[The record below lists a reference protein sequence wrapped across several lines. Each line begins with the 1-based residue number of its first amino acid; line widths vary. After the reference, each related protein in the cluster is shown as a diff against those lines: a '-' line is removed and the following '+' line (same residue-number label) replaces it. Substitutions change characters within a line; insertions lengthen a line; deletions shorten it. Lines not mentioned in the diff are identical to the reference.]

1 MKRAIVTGGAGFIG
15 SHVVEALLARDV
27 ETIVIDNFASGKE
40 ENVKPFTSNPKF
52 TLAAESVTDF
62 DAIAPL
68 FKGVDV
74 VFHQAASKFTVCLED
89 PRKDLEVNAK
99 GTFNILEAS
108 RLAGVARIVHAST
121 GSVYGEPESFP
132 QRESDKTDPTSFYG
146 TSKLAGE
153 KYCGVFR
160 NLYGTR
166 AAILRYFHVYG
177 PRQESSDYGGVIP
190 IFIRRL
196 FAGEHPIVFGDGSQV
211 RSFTYV
217 GDVVRANLFAAEREE
232 TIGRV
237 YNCASGIKVTIR
249 ELAEKIIE
257 AFGAQAEPEYRDWR
271 PGDIKYFDVS
281 NAELSALGFRFE
293 TGFDR
298 GLRETIAWYREY
310 FAEHPPAS

>member
-15 SHVVEALLARDV
+15 SHIVEALLARGV

-40 ENVKPFTSNPKF
+40 ENVKPFRANPRF

-62 DAIAPL
+62 DVITPL

-89 PRKDLEVNAK
+89 PRKDLDVNAK

-108 RLAGVARIVHAST
+108 RLAGVKRIVHAST

-132 QRESDKTDPTSFYG
+132 QREADKTDPTSFYG

-166 AAILRYFHVYG
+166 ATILRYFHVYG

-196 FAGEHPIVFGDGSQV
+196 FTGEHPIIFGDGSQV

-217 GDVVRANLFAAEREE
+217 GDVVQANLFAAEREE

-237 YNCASGIKVTIR
+237 YNCASGIKITIR

-257 AFGAQAEPEYRDWR
+257 TFEARVEPEYRDWR

-310 FAEHPPAS
+310 FAKHPPGS

>member
-15 SHVVEALLARDV
+15 SHIVKALLDRGV
-27 ETIVIDNFASGKE
+27 ETTAIDNFASGKE
-40 ENVKPFTSNPKF
+40 ENIKPFMDDLKF
-52 TLAAESVTDF
+52 TLAVESVTDF

-89 PRKDLEVNAK
+89 PRKDLAVNAQ
-99 GTFNILEAS
+99 GTFNVLEAS
-108 RLAGVARIVHAST
+108 RLAGVDRIVHAST

-132 QRESDKTDPTSFYG
+132 QRETAKTDPTSFYG

-160 NLYGTR
+160 NLFGTR
-166 AAILRYFHVYG
+166 ATILRYFHVYG
-177 PRQESSDYGGVIP
+177 PGQESSDYGGVIP

-196 FAGEHPIVFGDGSQV
+196 FTGEHPVIFGDGSQV

-217 GDVVRANLFAAEREE
+217 GDVVGANLFVAEHSE
-232 TIGRV
+232 TVGQI
-237 YNCASGIKVTIR
+237 YNCASGIKITIR
-249 ELAEKIIE
+249 DLAEKIIQT
-257 AFGAQAEPEYRDWR
+257 FDAQVEPEYRDWR

-281 NAELSALGFRFE
+281 NAKLLSLGFCFE
-293 TGFDR
+293 TGFDQ

-310 FAEHPPAS
+310 FAEHPPRS

>member
-1 MKRAIVTGGAGFIG
+1 MRRAIVTGGAGFIG
-15 SHVVEALLARDV
+15 SHLVGALLERGV
-27 ETIVIDNFASGKE
+27 ETIAIDNFASGKE
-40 ENVKPFTSNPKF
+40 ENVEPFAADPKF
-52 TLAAESVTDF
+52 TLAVESVTDF

-68 FKGVDV
+68 FEGVDA

-89 PRKDLEVNAK
+89 PRKDLAVNAQ
-99 GTFNILEAS
+99 GTFNVLEAS
-108 RLAGVARIVHAST
+108 RLAGVARVVHAST
-121 GSVYGEPESFP
+121 GSVYGEPETFP
-132 QRESDKTDPTSFYG
+132 QRETDKTDPTSFYG

-166 AAILRYFHVYG
+166 CTILRYFHVYG

-196 FAGEHPIVFGDGSQV
+196 FAGRHPIIFGDGSQV

-217 GDVVRANLFAAEREE
+217 GDVVRANLFVAGREE
-232 TIGRV
+232 AVGRV
-237 YNCASGIKVTIR
+237 YNCASGIRITIR
-249 ELAEKIIE
+249 ELAEGIIR
-257 AFGAQAEPEYRDWR
+257 AFDSPATPEYRDWR

-281 NAELSALGFRFE
+281 NEALASLGFRFE

-298 GLRETIAWYREY
+298 GLRETIDWYRDY
-310 FAEHPPAS
+310 FAARTPAA